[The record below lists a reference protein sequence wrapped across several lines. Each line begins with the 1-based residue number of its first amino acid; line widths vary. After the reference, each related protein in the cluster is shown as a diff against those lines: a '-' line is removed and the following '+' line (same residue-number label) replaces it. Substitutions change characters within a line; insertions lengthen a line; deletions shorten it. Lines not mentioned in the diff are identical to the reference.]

1 MADVTHEEAIKAL
14 KLVLDI
20 DAWTENH
27 LILEKPLHI
36 DSDRAVSRFEIVDL
50 KTATSHLNQSNRENA
65 AQLKWSNS
73 CEYLIVRNGAFSP
86 GGVMPRDI
94 ENIDSPDETGLKYS
108 VGNPSLAFTLNLLLR
123 AENPPPSSTR
133 TPFYIQ
139 NARRR
144 LRDRRIIGYFDG
156 LPEDSEPSLTYLM
169 GETMPLMTLRIESK
183 RPRPDFKDAA
193 EAFLFQL
200 AFNYD
205 VSFRVAADIDHLFG
219 VGRVRRR
226 GRAGDAAMDA
236 PRMTYNSD
244 LVHHYQLAVS
254 AESPMLQYLSY
265 YHIAEHF
272 FEKVFNDDFVEQVR
286 RKIADPAFSLK
297 RSKDIQ
303 GVIRLVT
310 TTQRKVRDEG
320 GVDEQRALA
329 LVLENFIETSRLLD
343 DLRAH
348 DAELINYYKTNSPSF
363 SENVPV
369 DLEADRDAEV
379 KAALAK
385 RIYQT
390 RNSLVHAKDGARPKY
405 FPFVDDAELSKEI
418 PLLRFC
424 AEQIIITHG
433 KVI

>member
-1 MADVTHEEAIKAL
+1 MTEITHEEAINAL

-20 DAWTENH
+20 DAWTDTH
-27 LILEKPLHI
+27 LILENPLRVNPETEI
-36 DSDRAVSRFEIVDL
+36 SRLELSEL
-50 KTATSHLNQSNRENA
+50 KAATTELNQAERENA
-65 AQLKWSNS
+65 AQVKWPSH
-73 CEYLIVRNGAFSP
+73 CEYLIVRNGALGPSGF
-86 GGVMPRDI
+86 MPRDLESI
-94 ENIDSPDETGLKYS
+94 NSSDETGLTYS
-108 VGNPSLAFTLNLLLR
+108 VGNPSLSFTLNLLLR
-123 AENPPPSSTR
+123 AQNPPPGYSR
-133 TPFYIQ
+133 MPMYIQ
-139 NARRR
+139 NSRRR
-144 LRDRRIIGYFDG
+144 LRDRRPFGYYDFPD
-156 LPEDSEPSLTYLM
+156 DSPDTSLTRLM
-169 GETMPLMTLRIESK
+169 GEVMPMRTLRIEST
-183 RPRPDFKDAA
+183 RPRSEFKDAA

-205 VSFRVAADIDHLFG
+205 VSYRVAANIDHLFG

-226 GRAGDAAMDA
+226 GRISDGAMDA

-297 RSKDIQ
+297 RSKDVQ

-310 TTQRKVRDEG
+310 ATQRRVRDEG

-329 LVLENFIETSRLLD
+329 LVLENFVDTERLLE

-348 DAELINYYKTNSPSF
+348 SADLIAYYKSDSPSF
-363 SENVPV
+363 SDNVPV
-369 DLEADRDAEV
+369 DLEADRDAEI

-390 RNSLVHAKDGARPKY
+390 RNALVHAKDGARPKY
-405 FPFVDDAELSKEI
+405 FPFVDDIELSKEI

-424 AEQIIITHG
+424 AEQIIIAHG
-433 KVI
+433 KVM

>member
-1 MADVTHEEAIKAL
+1 MTEITHEGAIEAL

-27 LILEKPLHI
+27 LILENPIAL
-36 DSDRAVSRFEIVDL
+36 DSHTQVSRLENADL
-50 KTATSHLNQSNRENA
+50 KIAIGELNNANRENA
-65 AQLKWSNS
+65 AQLKWNNR
-73 CEYLIVRNGAFSP
+73 CEFIIVRNGALGP
-86 GGVMPRDI
+86 AGIMPRDLEEI
-94 ENIDSPDETGLKYS
+94 ASSEETGLKYS
-108 VGNPSLAFTLNLLLR
+108 VGNPSLEYSLNLLLE
-123 AENPPPSSTR
+123 AKTTTSSIPR
-133 TPFYIQ
+133 IPFFIQ

-144 LRDRRIIGYFDG
+144 MRDRRMRYVD
-156 LPEDSEPSLTYLM
+156 PSSTNSDVSLSGLM
-169 GETMPLMTLRIESK
+169 GEVMPFMTLRIESA
-183 RPRPDFKDAA
+183 RPRADFKDAA

-205 VSFRVAADIDHLFG
+205 VSFRVASDIEHLFG
-219 VGRVRRR
+219 AGRVRRR
-226 GRAGDAAMDA
+226 GRAAEAAMDA

-303 GVIRLVT
+303 GVIKLVT
-310 TTQRKVRDEG
+310 ATQRRVRDEG

-329 LVLENFIETSRLLD
+329 LVLENFVGLDRLLD

-348 DAELINYYKTNSPSF
+348 DPDLIDYYKANSPSF
-363 SENVPV
+363 SENVTV
-369 DLEADRDAEV
+369 NLEADRDVEV

-405 FPFVDDAELSKEI
+405 FPFVDDTELSKEI

-424 AEQIIITHG
+424 AEQIIIAHG
-433 KVI
+433 KVM

>member
-1 MADVTHEEAIKAL
+1 MTEVTHEETIKAL
-14 KLVLDI
+14 KFVLDI

-27 LILEKPLHI
+27 LILETPLHV
-36 DSDRAVSRFEIVDL
+36 DSNTQVNRLDIADL
-50 KTATSHLNQSNRENA
+50 KTATMDLNQSNRENA
-65 AQLKWSNS
+65 ARLKWPNR
-73 CEYLIVRNGAFSP
+73 CEYLIVRNGAIGPS
-86 GGVMPRDI
+86 GIMPRDF
-94 ENIDSPDETGLKYS
+94 ENVDSSDETGLKYS
-108 VGNPSLAFTLNLLLR
+108 VGKPSLAFALNLLLQ
-123 AENPPPSSTR
+123 AETPPPLSAR
-133 TPFYIQ
+133 TPYFIQ

-144 LRDRRIIGYFDG
+144 LRDRRIIGYFDS
-156 LPEDSEPSLTYLM
+156 PPAEVNVSLSHII
-169 GETMPLMTLRIESK
+169 GEVMPLMTLRIESS

-205 VSFRVAADIDHLFG
+205 ISYRVAADVDHLFG

-226 GRAGDAAMDA
+226 GRVADAAMDA

-303 GVIRLVT
+303 GVIKLVT
-310 TTQRKVRDEG
+310 STQRRVREEG

-329 LVLENFIETSRLLD
+329 LVLEHFIDTERLLE
-343 DLRAH
+343 DLKAH
-348 DAELINYYKTNSPSF
+348 DAELVDYYRSNSPSF
-363 SENVPV
+363 TAEVLVN
-369 DLEADRDAEV
+369 LEGARDSEV

-390 RNSLVHAKDGARPKY
+390 RNALVHAKDGTKPKY
-405 FPFVDDAELSKEI
+405 SPFVDDAELSKEI

-424 AEQIIITHG
+424 AEQVVIAHG